1 MNQHVHPTQD
11 VPFYHFYFVCS
22 FLIVSAFVHF
32 VSICLFVGPKLYPN
46 RIDGVMARRAR
57 LECGRLWIRV
67 SSNQTKDY
75 RIGMCCFCTKHAAL
89 RSKNKYW
96 LARNEDNVCEWS
108 DMSTNRVLFPWT
120 STIKIQLS
128 VLI

>member
-11 VPFYHFYFVCS
+11 VPCYHFYFVCS

-46 RIDGVMARRAR
+46 RIDGVMVSVLASSAVG
-57 LECGRLWIRV
+57 CGFESR
-67 SSNQTKDY
+67 SNQTKDY